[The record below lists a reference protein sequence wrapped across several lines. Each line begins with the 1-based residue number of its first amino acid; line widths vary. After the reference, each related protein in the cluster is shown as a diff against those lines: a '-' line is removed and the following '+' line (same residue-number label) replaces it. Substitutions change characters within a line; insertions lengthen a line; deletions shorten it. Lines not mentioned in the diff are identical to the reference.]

1 MKHFFIFLTLCCGAA
16 ALASCGKTDSIVIP
30 KKQLVS
36 VYEYG
41 SKTEGFASCTR
52 ETYSYDNKGRVTVV
66 AYDDGKTQ
74 SYAAYTYGNGSIT
87 VTVRPSKDSPL
98 VTRADRYTLGASG
111 FISTLER
118 TNESST
124 TVIEYIYD
132 ADGHLAGIKD
142 GMKVTWEN
150 GEITS
155 DGWNTFTVSDVPFH
169 GFVPYNAIPY
179 VVSDDA
185 LYRQGFFG
193 KVSAHL
199 PAGLTPGLSLS
210 QEQRTFTY
218 SLEGDRV
225 HAVKETIHTRDIIGQ
240 EKTAYSYSR
249 VTWVE

>member
-1 MKHFFIFLTLCCGAA
+1 MKHISLFAALLCSAA
-16 ALASCGKTDSIVIP
+16 ALISCEKEPGGLP

-41 SKTEGFASCTR
+41 SNTEGFASCTR
-52 ETYSYDNKGRVTVV
+52 ETYTYDNKGRVTVV

-98 VTRADRYTLGASG
+98 VTRADRYTLGESG

-124 TVIEYIYD
+124 NVTEFIYD

-142 GMKVTWEN
+142 GIKVIWEN

-155 DGWNTFTVSDVPFH
+155 DGWNTFTISDIPFH

-179 VVSDDA
+179 AVSDDA

-199 PAGLTPGLSLS
+199 PAGFSEFS
-210 QEQRTFTY
+210 INKKERTFTY
-218 SLEGDRV
+218 SLEGGRV
-225 HAVKETIHTRDIIGQ
+225 CAVKETIHTQDIITGQ
-240 EKTAYSYSR
+240 EKTEYSYSR